1 MIPRRLLSILVFA
14 LLFSSCQLP
23 RASFQNGQQHSGG
36 YSNVTSDDQL
46 TGNTTKL
53 FSNSTLL
60 SIITQQNSVAILHN
74 CTVTYLDSYD
84 NSKMLIS
91 NCTSTRL
98 QALGSSNATV
108 NYSAIGRIW
117 ATSSTTV
124 KVLNSSKVAFL
135 ETAANSQVFVNDTQV
150 GELTLNLPAG
160 GFCTGLLNVDLVRS
174 SVEQLN
180 VYANSGYMSV
190 QRIQLTNMTFANI
203 LGKDGSPSLILQNT
217 SIRNVVIY
225 ARDTRIHVNGCH
237 LNKLYLGGYASALIE
252 NSTVDFLVASG
263 DALAIIS
270 SSEIDETFT
279 GDNSV
284 ITNLDTRIILTRY
297 EIYAGISTIIIVVMA
312 VVAIWLWQRGSRKQ
326 NQKTHSSLKLSETS

>member
-1 MIPRRLLSILVFA
+1 MIPKRLFLILVFV

-23 RASFQNGQQHSGG
+23 RASFQNGQQHLAS
-36 YSNVTSDDQL
+36 YSIIASDDQL

-60 SIITQQNSVAILHN
+60 RIITQQNSVAILHN
-74 CTVTYLDSYD
+74 CTVTYLDSCD

-98 QALGSSNATV
+98 QATDSSNATV
-108 NYSAIGRIW
+108 NYSTIGQIW
-117 ATSSTTV
+117 ATTSSTV
-124 KVLNSSKVAFL
+124 RVLNSSKIAVL
-135 ETAANSQVFVNDTQV
+135 ETAANSQVFVNDTQI
-150 GELTLNLPAG
+150 GRLTLNLPTAG
-160 GFCTGLLNVDLVRS
+160 LRTGLLDVDLIRS

-180 VYANSGYMSV
+180 VYAESGYMSV

-203 LGKDGSPSLILQNT
+203 LGKDGSPSLKLENT
-217 SIRNVVIY
+217 SVRNVVIY

-237 LNKLYLGGYASALIE
+237 LNKLYLRGYASALIE

-270 SSEIDETFT
+270 NSEIDETFT
-279 GDNSV
+279 GDNAV
-284 ITNLDTRIILTRY
+284 ITNVDTRIILTRY
-297 EIYAGISTIIIVVMA
+297 EIYAGISTIVIVVMA
-312 VVAIWLWQRGSRKQ
+312 VVAIWLWQRDSRKQ
-326 NQKTHSSLKLSETS
+326 NQKNT